1 MDSKYKQL
9 LSKYEQLKQ
18 DLDFYKQIHDYP
30 LAMVYQM
37 RVKTQQGKKVW
48 VNTHTS
54 SLEFLESLDK
64 DEEIETLIQA
74 HKSIQFKDRTL

>member
-1 MDSKYKQL
+1 
-9 LSKYEQLKQ
+9 
-18 DLDFYKQIHDYP
+18 
-30 LAMVYQM
+30 MVYQM

-74 HKSIQFKDRTL
+74 HKSIQFKDRTF